1 MFTIKKSADS
11 RDSLAI
17 LQKIADIPGGISVKS
32 SILGGSVLYAGTP
45 LSKASSGLYEAI
57 KTAVVQDSYV
67 GGATTIKVNKGH
79 HFVAGNSLCNA
90 AKDDNATI
98 VSIDKSN
105 SAYDVLTIS
114 SNAFVSDKA
123 AGDILIQ
130 CTIITDA
137 TVTHNGVAYGAF
149 ATTTVKQ
156 IKVDKGHTFVVG
168 DIIAGSGA
176 DPMTG
181 KTITDIDRNSSEL
194 YDTLTLSAEITK
206 AIADD
211 EALICVT
218 AVDGT
223 TEKTFTV
230 LSTISVETAIA
241 IVGRNY
247 SVETDSN
254 LFVNAWLHAVV
265 NENVAPKVPD
275 FVKAQ
280 LTGITYI
287 SQ

>member
-17 LQKIADIPGGISVKS
+17 LHKIADIPGGISVKS

-57 KTAVVQDSYV
+57 KTAVVQNSYV

-79 HFVAGNSLCNA
+79 HFVAGDSLCNA
-90 AKDDNATI
+90 EKNDNATI

-105 SAYDVLTIS
+105 SGYDVLTIS
-114 SNAFVSDKA
+114 SNAFVSNKA

-130 CTIITDA
+130 CTITTDA
-137 TVTHNGVAYGAF
+137 TVTHDGVAHGAF
-149 ATTTVKQ
+149 ATETVTE
-156 IKVDKGHTFVVG
+156 IKVDKGHSFVVG
-168 DIIAGSGA
+168 DIIAGTGA

-181 KTITDIDRNSSEL
+181 KTILDIDRSSSEL
-194 YDTLTLSAEITK
+194 YDTLTLSAQIGK

-218 AVDGT
+218 EVSGT

-230 LSTISVETAIA
+230 STISVETAIA
-241 IVGRNY
+241 IVGQNY

-254 LFVNAWLHAVV
+254 LFINAWLQAVV